1 MTLEGELLVAAVA
14 AVLVVVRV
22 VGVGGVDVFVLLGVV
37 ELLGPVAV
45 GAATN
50 HDHSED
56 PREDEVLNEYIS
68 FYHFVTERNYT

>member
-14 AVLVVVRV
+14 AAVLVVVGV
-22 VGVGGVDVFVLLGVV
+22 VRVGGVDVFVLLGVV

-56 PREDEVLNEYIS
+56 PREDQVLNVSQFIIS
-68 FYHFVTERNYT
+68 

>member
-1 MTLEGELLVAAVA
+1 MTLEGELLGAGVAA

-37 ELLGPVAV
+37 ELLDPVAV

-50 HDHSED
+50 HDHGED
-56 PREDEVLNEYIS
+56 PREDEVLNVSQFIIS
-68 FYHFVTERNYT
+68 